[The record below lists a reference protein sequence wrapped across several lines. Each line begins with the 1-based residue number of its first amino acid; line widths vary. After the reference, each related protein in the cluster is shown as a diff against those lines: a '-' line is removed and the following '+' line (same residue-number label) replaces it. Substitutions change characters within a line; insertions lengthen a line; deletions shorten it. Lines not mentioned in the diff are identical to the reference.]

1 MKKAPISSVKS
12 KNLSGLYL
20 LQGFTELASHT
31 CSIECC
37 WIRVAAL
44 EWVIRSTPAPKAS
57 GAGVRPLKAP
67 RLMAKRS
74 MSLSLT
80 RKASALW
87 TKTKTMILKYLPSPC
102 SRPARSFTTLL
113 DQLMRMHYKI
123 SAWLLTWAKT
133 FKLMRIQ
140 SKKTSIPKN
149 WVNTFLHFAGWSGT
163 FHCNWSMAMAIQLHL
178 ESIWK
183 DHWRCRKV
191 FQTTSRIRTASDAY
205 WHRFSSNENASHL
218 CGHLSINQ
226 SCNNYKSC
234 SCNSCVLSLF
244 SKCYNCAKRSCS
256 A

>member
-20 LQGFTELASHT
+20 LQAFTEPASRT
-31 CSIECC
+31 YSIECC
-37 WIRVAAL
+37 SIRVAAL
-44 EWVIRSTPAPKAS
+44 EWVIRSMPAPKAS

-80 RKASALW
+80 RKASVLW
-87 TKTKTMILKYLPSPC
+87 TKTKTMILKYSPSPC
-102 SRPARSFTTLL
+102 SRPALSFTTLSG
-113 DQLMRMHYKI
+113 QSMRTHFKI

-149 WVNTFLHFAGWSGT
+149 WANTFLHFAGWSGT

-183 DHWRCRKV
+183 DHWRCRKA
-191 FQTTSRIRTASDAY
+191 FQTTSRTRTASDVC
-205 WHRFSSNENASHL
+205 WHHFSSNETASHL
-218 CGHLSINQ
+218 CGHW
-226 SCNNYKSC
+226 
-234 SCNSCVLSLF
+234 
-244 SKCYNCAKRSCS
+244 
-256 A
+256 